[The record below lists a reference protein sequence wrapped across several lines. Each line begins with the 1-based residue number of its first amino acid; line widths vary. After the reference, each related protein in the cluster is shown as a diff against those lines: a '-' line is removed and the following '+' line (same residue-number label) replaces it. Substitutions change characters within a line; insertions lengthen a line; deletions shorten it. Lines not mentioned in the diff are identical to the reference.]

1 MLELSRK
8 IAAASRIGD
17 HVGVPSKPRK
27 EPRGRLSL
35 RIPENL
41 LARVQEAAEADHRS
55 VNSWAIAVF
64 EAALREKGKS
74 RT

>member
-1 MLELSRK
+1 
-8 IAAASRIGD
+8 
-17 HVGVPSKPRK
+17 
-27 EPRGRLSL
+27 LSL
-35 RIPENL
+35 RIPASL
-41 LARVQEAAEADHRS
+41 LAKVQEAAEADHRS